1 MNSPQYLPGTDQVL
15 DLFKGEIPRA
25 GGRMTDAY
33 EDGRRLFLRSVF
45 PEVEEVRP
53 RDKMQGGL
61 AVHVAGP
68 RVAVHL
74 YLFRQVCR
82 NGAIMAHSVQTQE
95 IERVS
100 PLECPDMEGAVE
112 GIMAKLRE
120 AVAAAATGA
129 AFREAVDFVRAS
141 LIRQAN
147 PTRDLAPLLVH
158 FPAAIAVQIMDQFAR
173 EADSSTFG
181 LMNAVTAVARDTPD
195 PDLRWRLEELGGGI
209 PALVHPWLQPD
220 GMAAVALRA

>member
-1 MNSPQYLPGTDQVL
+1 MSSPQYLPGTDQVL

-25 GGRMTDAY
+25 GGRVTDAY

-68 RVAVHL
+68 RIAVHL

-100 PLECPDMEGAVE
+100 PLECFQGTVLLARV
-112 GIMAKLRE
+112 
-120 AVAAAATGA
+120 V
-129 AFREAVDFVRAS
+129 VD
-141 LIRQAN
+141 
-147 PTRDLAPLLVH
+147 DLAGLRMVV
-158 FPAAIAVQIMDQFAR
+158 ASVWAR
-173 EADSSTFG
+173 T
-181 LMNAVTAVARDTPD
+181 VPC
-195 PDLRWRLEELGGGI
+195 GGGTS
-209 PALVHPWLQPD
+209 PF
-220 GMAAVALRA
+220 RS

>member
-1 MNSPQYLPGTDQVL
+1 MGHT
-15 DLFKGEIPRA
+15 
-25 GGRMTDAY
+25 
-33 EDGRRLFLRSVF
+33 RSD
-45 PEVEEVRP
+45 VEE
-53 RDKMQGGL
+53 
-61 AVHVAGP
+61 
-68 RVAVHL
+68 
-74 YLFRQVCR
+74 
-82 NGAIMAHSVQTQE
+82 
-95 IERVS
+95 
-100 PLECPDMEGAVE
+100 AVE
-112 GIMAKLRE
+112 GIMAELRE
-120 AVAAAATGA
+120 AVSAAATGA

-209 PALVHPWLQPD
+209 PALVRPWLQPD